1 MTQVSRR
8 WIFLTSVLS
17 VLLLLIL
24 YFFFFP
30 KSEEATA
37 YEDLQEQ
44 ISTIDSQLDQDF
56 INILMSARPE
66 DSVTFETITTINSE
80 YPYFLLNDEGEV
92 LFWSDFSFSLD
103 FESIEKTEPYQLV
116 QDPFGTFLLRTRQ
129 ITRNEKQYW
138 LIHAVRLIYPG
149 TVRNDYVITGANPE
163 IFGNDEFELFEDPEE
178 GEFVIT
184 NGKGDSIFSVDFSFG
199 YQPAGRLANPPVIL
213 FFFSLLL
220 LYTILSYDFVAKV
233 WRKGKQWKAITYTF
247 FSVFIFR
254 FIMLLLDFP
263 EAFFRIELF
272 DPIYYASSW
281 LNPSLGDL
289 WINSICFALIFSL
302 ALLKI
307 SSPDMHQRM
316 QMFKTKNEQAIIL
329 VLCLAI
335 SSTFLYLLWDVPA
348 DIILNSQWALDIQN
362 FPAMDWFQFISYL
375 VLFLWGGLYVLV
387 TIALCSLLAA
397 MSRDWITYL
406 KWIGIVGLPIL
417 VGLLF
422 FQFWA
427 ALTWTVHLIF
437 FIIILRFELF
447 KNVLKLGLDT
457 FYTFFFAAIIVAAI
471 SGFSTRN
478 TKQDQLLE
486 SKIRF
491 TNQNL
496 IENDVITEYFL
507 DEVMSRIKGDL
518 FIQNR
523 LADPLL
529 AKEPIETK
537 IRKIYLD
544 NYFDQFEIV
553 VSVFAANGRKVLGPS
568 SSGSLSRARN
578 RVVKSDY
585 ATDVRGLFFIRGDS
599 PSEGNRFVSFV
610 PVEKDGNSVG
620 TILLELQKMN
630 IQPSSVYPKL
640 LLDENFTE
648 KLDPTQYNY
657 GIFAENDLLS
667 SVGNFNYS
675 SDRFLPVLDNPKL
688 MEEGVAQGRFHHL
701 GIMDGSRRIVVSS
714 PSISLAEFAGNI
726 SLYFVIFVSLTF
738 ITILINS
745 LFKGYKNFVF
755 NYSTKLQLY
764 LNFAFFFPILI
775 ISIITLTLLANSYR
789 DDLDRQYLQKAE
801 LIRGN
806 LTSSVSALG
815 MEGSSQSEIDEELTY
830 LANTTGSELNLYSAE
845 GDLFSTNR
853 PNIFEKKILSRLINP
868 AAIAAIRENNLN
880 QFLTDEGIGNLKYK
894 SVYLPILTG
903 PRQELS
909 GILSVPFFE
918 SEAELNKL
926 VADVLSNIF
935 NAFVVIF
942 IAFLIISYFVSKNLT
957 FPFKLLTQKL
967 KTTNLE
973 NNEPMVWTAR
983 DEIGMLVNE
992 YNNMLFKLDQSK
1004 KVLAS
1009 TEKESA
1015 WKEMAKQVAHEIKN
1029 PLTPMKLTLQH
1040 LMRLDWQGQDEEK
1053 ERLKKSLNTLIHQVD
1068 ALSGIASSFS
1078 TFAKMPL
1085 PKNELMNFKTV
1096 VTKVLELYTNDDRVD
1111 LQFKDDSYT
1120 DNIPI
1125 MGDDKLFGRVI
1136 TNLVINGIQ
1145 SVEEG
1150 TMPVIKAWLWL
1161 SDSAVFLEIGDN
1173 GKGIPPELRD
1183 KIFIPNFSTK
1193 TQGSGLGLAI
1203 AKSGVETAG
1212 GKIWF
1217 DTETDKG
1224 TTFYLTFPMVQ

>member
-8 WIFLTSVLS
+8 WIFLASVLS
-17 VLLLLIL
+17 ILLLLIL

-30 KSEEATA
+30 KNEETVA
-37 YEDLQEQ
+37 YEDLQKK
-44 ISTIDSQLDQDF
+44 ISVIDAQLDQDF

-66 DSVTFETITTINSE
+66 DSVTFETITRINSE
-80 YPYFLLNDEGEV
+80 YPYFLLNDENEV
-92 LFWSDFSFSLD
+92 LYWSDFSFSLD
-103 FESIEKTEPYQLV
+103 FELLDKTEPYQLAE
-116 QDPFGTFLLRTRQ
+116 DPFGTFLLRSRQ

-149 TVRNDYVITGANPE
+149 SVRNDYLITGTNPE
-163 IFGNDEFELFEDPEE
+163 IFGNEEFELFGDPEE
-178 GEFVIT
+178 GNFIIT
-184 NGKGDSIFSVDFSFG
+184 NGKGDPIFSVDFLFG
-199 YQPAGRLANPPVIL
+199 YQPAGRFSNTPVLL
-213 FFFSLLL
+213 FFFSVLL
-220 LYTILSYDFVAKV
+220 LYTILSYDFIAKV
-233 WRKGKQWKAITYTF
+233 WKSGKQWRAISYTF
-247 FSVFIFR
+247 LTIFVFR

-289 WINSICFALIFSL
+289 WINSICFALIFSMI
-302 ALLKI
+302 LLKI
-307 SSPDMHQRM
+307 TTHDMHERM
-316 QMFKTKNEQAIIL
+316 RMFNSRNEQIIIL
-329 VLCLAI
+329 LICLAI

-348 DIILNSQWALDIQN
+348 DILLNSQWALDIQN

-375 VLFLWGGLYVLV
+375 ILFLWGALYVLI
-387 TIALCSLLAA
+387 TIALCSLLAS
-397 MSRDWITYL
+397 MSRDWIQFV
-406 KWIGIVGLPIL
+406 KWVGIIGFPVLG
-417 VGLLF
+417 VLLF

-427 ALTWTVHLIF
+427 AMAWVVHLIF
-437 FIIILRFELF
+437 FTIIFRYQLY
-447 KNVLKLGLDT
+447 KNVFKLGLDT
-457 FYTFFFAAIIVAAI
+457 FYTFFFAAIITSVVC
-471 SGFSTRN
+471 GLSTRN

-486 SKIRF
+486 SKDRF
-491 TNQNL
+491 TDQNL

-507 DEVMSRIKGDL
+507 DEVMQRIKGDL

-544 NYFDQFEIV
+544 NYFDQFEV
-553 VSVFAANGRKVLGPS
+553 VISIYS
-568 SSGSLSRARN
+568 SSGRKISGPASTGSLSGVRN

-599 PSEGNRFVSFV
+599 PLKGNQFISFV
-610 PVEKDGNSVG
+610 PVTKDGNAVG

-648 KLDPTQYNY
+648 KLEPTQYNY
-657 GIFAENDLLS
+657 GIFVEKELVS

-675 SDRFLPVLDNPKL
+675 SDRFLPVLDNPNL
-688 MEEGVAQGRFHHL
+688 VNEGVAEGRFHHL
-701 GIMDGSRRIVVSS
+701 GIKDGARLIVISS
-714 PSISLAEFAGNI
+714 PSISPAEFAGNI

-738 ITILINS
+738 ISILINS
-745 LFKGYKNFVF
+745 LIKGYKNFVF

-775 ISIITLTLLANSYR
+775 ISIITLGLLANSYR
-789 DDLDRQYLQKAE
+789 EDLDRQYLQKAE

-806 LTSSVSALG
+806 LTSTISSLG
-815 MEGSSQSEIDEELTY
+815 MDGSTQNSIDEELTY
-830 LANTTGSELNLYSAE
+830 LANTTGSELNLYSSE
-845 GDLFSTNR
+845 GELFSTNR
-853 PNIFEKKILSRLINP
+853 PNIFEKRILSKFINP

-880 QFLTDEGIGNLKYK
+880 QFLTDESIGNLNYK

-903 PRQELS
+903 PRQELI
-909 GILSVPFFE
+909 GILAVPFFE

-942 IAFLIISYFVSKNLT
+942 IVFLIISYFVSKNLT

-973 NNEPMVWTAR
+973 NNEPMIWNAR

-992 YNNMLFKLDQSK
+992 YNNMLFKLEQSK

-1040 LMRLDWQGQDEEK
+1040 LMRLDWQGQEDEK

-1096 VTKVLELYTNDDRVD
+1096 VTKVLELYSNDDRVD
-1111 LQFKDDSYT
+1111 LRFKDDSYT
-1120 DNIPI
+1120 DEIPI

-1136 TNLVINGIQ
+1136 TNLIINGIQ

-1150 TMPVIKAWLWL
+1150 IVPLIKVWLWL
-1161 SDSAVFLEIGDN
+1161 SDSAVFLEISDN
-1173 GKGIPPELRD
+1173 GKGIPLELRE

-1217 DTETDKG
+1217 ETETEKG
-1224 TTFYLTFPMVQ
+1224 TTFYLTFPIVQ